1 MVLISDGTERRLCNE
16 SHVYRMAALMVVF
29 LISAVT
35 ATAQD
40 VGRAASGHH

>member
-1 MVLISDGTERRLCNE
+1 MRYRLE
-16 SHVYRMAALMVVF
+16 MLGWIVIAVIVGAALMVVF